1 MMFDKMMNGSSEVQL
16 TGRDEEMTSETAE
29 GLRQEVVS
37 GLRRLA
43 KAVVVITC
51 TFEGRRYAMAATAVS
66 ELSMDPPSLLICVN
80 KTASI
85 SPALADQVDFA
96 VNILHSSHEPISVLC
111 SGATKG
117 EERFKLGHWREGRTG
132 VPILADAQAVFE
144 CHFAESLSY
153 GTHDIIVGEVFA
165 CTSSS
170 DVDPLVYADRRYVRI
185 MADQVDRA

>member
-1 MMFDKMMNGSSEVQL
+1 MSNEAAGE
-16 TGRDEEMTSETAE
+16 
-29 GLRQEVVS
+29 LREAVVA

-85 SPALADQVDFA
+85 SPALAQKVDFA
-96 VNILHSSHEPISVLC
+96 VNILHSSHEPISVMC

-117 EERFKLGHWREGRTG
+117 EERFQLGDWREGRTG
-132 VPILADAQAVFE
+132 VPVLADAQAVFE
-144 CHFAESLSY
+144 CRSADSLSY

-165 CTSSS
+165 CSLSNS
-170 DVDPLVYADRRYVRI
+170 VDPLVYADRRYVRI
-185 MADQVDRA
+185 LADQMG